1 MDKRKAKH
9 NKRRISEKTLLIFS
23 IL

>member
-9 NKRRISEKTLLIFS
+9 NKRRISEKTLLILS
-23 IL
+23 AL